1 MDSGTSC
8 PASLSDA
15 TLLRESSEV
24 GAVCVNAHVRIC
36 AGGGLRR
43 SSLPRRRTESVWK
56 HDIRFTLWSSMQPLN
71 IQYFDVTVRVGC
83 SLVYEVT
90 GTASLLLNLK
100 LCPDGYA
107 VVSEALA
114 LGDNLHA
121 EEFNDSHGNCI
132 IRMKLERG
140 TNCFR
145 HDAIVSVSSQ
155 PD

>member
-1 MDSGTSC
+1 MGQEGCRRLLPIPGGPWKSGSTPRLWSASASTVAQGSLSPQPEGGAALGSSDTDLRPMDSGTSC

-83 SLVYEVT
+83 SLV
-90 GTASLLLNLK
+90 
-100 LCPDGYA
+100 
-107 VVSEALA
+107 
-114 LGDNLHA
+114 
-121 EEFNDSHGNCI
+121 
-132 IRMKLERG
+132 
-140 TNCFR
+140 
-145 HDAIVSVSSQ
+145 
-155 PD
+155 